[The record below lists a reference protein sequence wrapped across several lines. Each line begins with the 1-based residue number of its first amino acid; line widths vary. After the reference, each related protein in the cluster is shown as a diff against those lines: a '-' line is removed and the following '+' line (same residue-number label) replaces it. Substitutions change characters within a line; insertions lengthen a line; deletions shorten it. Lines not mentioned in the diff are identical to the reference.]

1 MMIGMKSS
9 VFFIGALAVCL
20 ALCLG
25 SCKNNPAPQNEV
37 EKLPELPSELA
48 STLDPDTMAT
58 RTPAANPAPTKS
70 PTVILAPCCS
80 STETKTL
87 QVKFTYTKCV
97 FPQLELLTL
106 SSGPSVSDPAKN
118 QGTRAVRSFKLTSLN
133 GKRLLDLRF
142 CTTSEGP
149 WNATFIEERKCSPI
163 TPQDTLVINAFDDQ
177 IIFQWTGGTENH
189 PASVSLV
196 SCKEIGTTRFNCGIS
211 TCDCTGSA
219 CQPNQACPCTLQGW

>member
-1 MMIGMKSS
+1 MKSS

-25 SCKNNPAPQNEV
+25 SCKNQPAPQNQV
-37 EKLPELPSELA
+37 ENLPELPSELA
-48 STLDPDTMAT
+48 STLDPDTLAT
-58 RTPAANPAPTKS
+58 KPAPNPS
-70 PTVILAPCCS
+70 PPAKPPNVILAPCCS

-97 FPQLELLTL
+97 FPQLELLAL

-133 GKRLLDLRF
+133 GKRLTLRF
-142 CTTSEGP
+142 CNTSDGP
-149 WNATFIEERKCSPI
+149 WNATFIEERKCSPP

-177 IIFQWTGGTENH
+177 IVFQWSGGTENH
-189 PASVSLV
+189 PPSVSLV
-196 SCKEIGTTRFNCGIS
+196 SCKEIGAIRTNCGIS
-211 TCDCTGSA
+211 NCDCTGST